1 LEKHGIGN
9 DELYYR
15 WLGAIGLGPSHR
27 DLSAL
32 LDRLEKEGF
41 IATEQT
47 NGYRVIRV
55 TQSGIEIAQA
65 RVGVDWI
72 ARLEAR

>member
-1 LEKHGIGN
+1 MGN
-9 DELYYR
+9 DQLYYH
-15 WLGAIGLGPSHR
+15 WLGTIGLGPSHR
-27 DLSAL
+27 DLSGL

-47 NGYRVIRV
+47 DGFRVIKV
-55 TQSGIEIAQA
+55 TLAGIEVAQG

-72 ARLEAR
+72 ARAEIR